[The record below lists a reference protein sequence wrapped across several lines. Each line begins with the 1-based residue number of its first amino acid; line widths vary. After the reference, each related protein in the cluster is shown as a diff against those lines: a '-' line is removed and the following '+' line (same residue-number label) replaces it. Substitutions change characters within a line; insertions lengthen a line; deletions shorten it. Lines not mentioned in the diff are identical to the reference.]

1 MTAATPQLSRT
12 ADGRIVYQIEG
23 GTQLAAFMTSSAP
36 VQIIQGPVGSA
47 KSKTCNMKVWS
58 IASAQRPMRDGI
70 RRTRW
75 GVVRNTYPELKTT
88 TIRTWEDTFPQN
100 EFGIIKWSMP
110 ISQVMRMGDVVCEID
125 FLALDKVE
133 DVKKIRSGEYTGFY
147 VNELQ
152 YLPKE
157 LFDEM
162 TSRAGRYPA
171 MKDGGPTWYGVIA
184 DMNAA
189 DEDHFIPIMTGQVEW
204 PENMPED
211 ERAAMAWP
219 KEWDFFMQPPGLLE
233 DLAADGTIRYRENPR
248 AENLKWLPPGY
259 YVNQIKGKSRAW
271 IKSRILNKI
280 ALVVEG
286 SAVYPNF
293 RPEYHVSR
301 EALVPVRGHEVIVG
315 IDPGRW
321 PAALCMQDIGGKVYV
336 QHEFLGFNEPAVT
349 WAPKLKRFLEHR
361 YPGFTLRFVGDPK
374 GFDRGQATD
383 DSAYDVFGHNGMKVA
398 AAPVK
403 MNNIETR
410 VNALSH
416 ILDDNPSGIA
426 RFQVSPVCRTFKVGM
441 EGKYFMEKDETG
453 IAKPCK
459 NRYSHVCNAAEY
471 ALLGL
476 GEGRKMVG
484 VNPVAAMAPARMFPA
499 RRSLRRVVA

>member
-1 MTAATPQLSRT
+1 MTTPELAR
-12 ADGRIVYQIEG
+12 APDGRIAYQIDG
-23 GTQLAAFMTSSAP
+23 GTQLAAFMCSTAP

-47 KSKTCNMKVWS
+47 KSKTCNLKVWS
-58 IASAQRPMRDGI
+58 IASQQRAMRDGI
-70 RRTRW
+70 RRSRW

-88 TIRTWEDTFPQN
+88 TIRTWEDTFPQS

-110 ISQVMRMGDVVCEID
+110 ISQVLRMGDVEAQVD
-125 FLALDKVE
+125 FLALDKVD

-171 MKDGGPTWYGVIA
+171 MKDGGPSWYGVLA
-184 DMNAA
+184 DMNAP
-189 DEDHFIPIMTGQVEW
+189 DEDHFIAMMTGQVEW
-204 PENMPED
+204 PLNMPDD
-211 ERAAMAWP
+211 ERAAMEWP
-219 KEWDFFMQPPGLLE
+219 KEWDFFMQPAGLLE
-233 DLAADGTIRYRENPR
+233 ENAPDGTIRYSQNPR

-259 YVNQIKGKSRAW
+259 YLNQIKGKSRAW

-280 ALVVEG
+280 ALVVDG

-293 RPEYHVSR
+293 RPEFHVSR
-301 EALVPVRGHEVIVG
+301 EALLPVKGHEVLVA

-321 PAALCMQDIGGKVYV
+321 PAAIFMQEIGGRVYV
-336 QHEFLGFNEPAVT
+336 QYELLGFNEPATVF
-349 WAPKLKRFLEHR
+349 APKVKRFLEQR
-361 YPGFTLRFVGDPK
+361 YLGFTARFVGDPK
-374 GFDRGQATD
+374 GFDKGQATD
-383 DSAYDVFGHNGMKVA
+383 DSAYDIFGYNGMKVA

-403 MNNIETR
+403 QNQIETR

-426 RFQVSPVCRTFKVGM
+426 RFQISPLCRTTKVGL
-441 EGKYFMEKDETG
+441 EGKYFLEKDESG
-453 IAKPCK
+453 VLKPCK
-459 NRYSHVCNAAEY
+459 NRYSHPCNAVEY
-471 ALLGL
+471 GLLGL
-476 GEGRKMVG
+476 GEGRRMVG
-484 VNPVAAMAPARMFPA
+484 INPATAMAPARMFGG
-499 RRSLRRVVA
+499 RRTMRRVTA